1 MVDGR
6 EPPLGWVR
14 AIVTAAIIAVVAIAA
29 LVYAP
34 NTVLTKVHSLNR
46 GDLVGL
52 ATAMFFVVLFAL
64 AWALR
69 RLQHRNGI

>member
-14 AIVTAAIIAVVAIAA
+14 AIVTAAIIAAVAIAA

-34 NTVLTKVHSLNR
+34 NAVLTKVHSLNR
-46 GDLVGL
+46 GNLVGL
-52 ATAMFFVVLFAL
+52 ACGMFFVALFAL
-64 AWALR
+64 TWALR
-69 RLQHRNGI
+69 GLQRRNVM